1 MRQSS
6 TVKKGRFP
14 VKKDSYAFWQ
24 LNENKE
30 LLERKPYT
38 AIHLMPDRVDDEF
51 SLPAF
56 MAGGEVL
63 DPNAYARAVN
73 QSLLQFE
80 LENYKEELNADKTLT
95 TKARQRKVFK

>member
-1 MRQSS
+1 
-6 TVKKGRFP
+6 
-14 VKKDSYAFWQ
+14 
-24 LNENKE
+24 
-30 LLERKPYT
+30 
-38 AIHLMPDRVDDEF
+38 MPDRVDDEF

-80 LENYKEELNADKTLT
+80 LENYKEN
-95 TKARQRKVFK
+95 